1 MWLRPG
7 TCLLKPLTHGYLL
20 YYIHIISNFSDV
32 LGVVKSAGEVTT
44 VVGRQSQKETAK
56 RDLQLVDQTGMVVNL
71 TLWGSDVSS

>member
-1 MWLRPG
+1 M
-7 TCLLKPLTHGYLL
+7 
-20 YYIHIISNFSDV
+20 
-32 LGVVKSAGEVTT
+32 VKSAGEVTT